1 MRNLLQ
7 QFLMRKAMHLQERIA
22 SLQKELDEMRVEGI
36 AGGGAVKVIASGAG
50 ELLEIKISPDLL
62 KVEELELLEDLV
74 LVAAKDALAKAQ
86 EASAEK
92 WRSLLAELGL
102 PVDFPIDRLFA

>member
-7 QFLMRKAMHLQERIA
+7 QLLMKKAMHLQERVT

-36 AGGGAVKVIASGAG
+36 AGGGAVKAVASGAG
-50 ELLEIKISPDLL
+50 ELLEIKISPELL
-62 KVEELELLEDLV
+62 KPEEIELVEDLV
-74 LVAAKDALAKAQ
+74 LVAVRDALAKAQ

-92 WRSLLAELGL
+92 WRSLLAELGMPINL
-102 PVDFPIDRLFA
+102 PIDKLFA